1 MDINKVI
8 GQKVITEDGTLTIM
22 KLDGQ
27 YLQLSNGRLYSFVIA
42 FRNGFLKFKDEA
54 VQQEVK
60 DHFDGLDKQKEDET
74 KKQKELEAKF
84 LKEEM
89 EKRRKRLLQKEQ
101 LQEKP
106 RKKTS

>member
-1 MDINKVI
+1 MDINKVV

-42 FRNGFLKFKDEA
+42 FRNGYLKFKEEE
-54 VQQEVK
+54 VQKEVK